1 MTQSKSLTPTTNFD
15 NEFTFPLDEFYN
27 LSKKKLPVIKAIDK
41 LDIPEPY
48 KSLLVHERDMTSTL
62 GQFYAD
68 KIQLNVLNQH
78 QQENEYYREV
88 LLLTKS
94 ERRPVEYGAI
104 KIFLHKFPESARK
117 AIVEATAPLGQLLHD
132 YDINY
137 LSKPKGFLVIECDSY
152 IGDLLECKEKT
163 RLFGRRNS
171 LYEPNNHSK
180 IAEIVEILPI
190 T

>member
-1 MTQSKSLTPTTNFD
+1 VTQSKSLTPTTNFD
-15 NEFTFPLDEFYN
+15 NEFTFPLDEFYH
-27 LSKKKLPVIKAIDK
+27 LGKRDLPSIEPIDR
-41 LDIPEPY
+41 LEIPEPY

-62 GQFYAD
+62 SKFHD
-68 KIQLNVLNQH
+68 DIIQLHVLNQH
-78 QQENEYYREV
+78 NQENEYYREV

-132 YDINY
+132 YNINY

-171 LYEPNNHSK
+171 LYEPYNHSK

>member
-62 GQFYAD
+62 GQFHAD
-68 KIQLNVLNQH
+68 KIQLDVLNQH

-88 LLLTKS
+88 LLVTKS
-94 ERRPVEYGAI
+94 EQRPVEYGAI
-104 KIFLHKFPESARK
+104 KIFLQQFPEPARK
-117 AIVEATAPLGQLLHD
+117 AIVEAAAPLGQLLHE
-132 YDINY
+132 YNINY
-137 LSKPKGFLVIECDSY
+137 LSRPKGFISIKCDGY
-152 IGDLLECKEKT
+152 IGDLLKCSNQTK
-163 RLFGRRNS
+163 LFGRRNS
-171 LYEPNNHSK
+171 LYQANNQMQ

-190 T
+190 S

>member
-1 MTQSKSLTPTTNFD
+1 MTQTKPFTPTINIG

-27 LSKKKLPVIKAIDK
+27 LSKRKLPVIKALDK
-41 LDIPEPY
+41 LVIPEPY
-48 KSLLVHERDMTSTL
+48 KSLLAHERDMTSTL
-62 GQFYAD
+62 GRFHAD

-94 ERRPVEYGAI
+94 EQRPVEYGAI
-104 KIFLHKFPESARK
+104 KIFLQKFPESARK

-132 YDINY
+132 YNINY

-152 IGDLLECKEKT
+152 IGDLLECKEQT

-171 LYEPNNHSK
+171 LYEPNNHFK